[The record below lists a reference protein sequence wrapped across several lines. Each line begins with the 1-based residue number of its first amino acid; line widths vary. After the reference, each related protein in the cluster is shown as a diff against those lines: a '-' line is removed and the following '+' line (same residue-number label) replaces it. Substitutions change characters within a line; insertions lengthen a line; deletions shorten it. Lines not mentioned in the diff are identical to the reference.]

1 MGRRTERAG
10 ATMGATSERGL
21 NTSHGVLG
29 QPEYLVNFYRKFASP
44 IEAFLANESVHN
56 PPRGSRG

>member
-1 MGRRTERAG
+1 
-10 ATMGATSERGL
+10 MGATSERGL